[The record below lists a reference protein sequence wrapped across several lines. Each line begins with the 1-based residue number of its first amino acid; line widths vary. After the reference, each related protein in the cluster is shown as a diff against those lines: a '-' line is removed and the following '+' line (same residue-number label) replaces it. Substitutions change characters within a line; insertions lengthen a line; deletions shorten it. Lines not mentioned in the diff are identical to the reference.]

1 MCYIYLTDC
10 GSVLCVYFAIRQGL
24 SKNAIRWIG
33 TEAGR
38 APDPNWSTGESGGGD
53 PNSPVWCPAECTYCL
68 LAHLLGYSL
77 IGLCMYL

>member
-1 MCYIYLTDC
+1 MIAFNDC
-10 GSVLCVYFAIRQGL
+10 WHVISQGL

-53 PNSPVWCPAECTYCL
+53 PKSTVWCPAECIVYWINNSVL
-68 LAHLLGYSL
+68 
-77 IGLCMYL
+77 